1 MNFPGDTDRLTIVGA
16 TGSGKTVAGMYHL
29 SQRDLES
36 KIWFVYDFKRDD
48 LINSIDG
55 AQHVDLTSKLPDRPG
70 LYIVHP
76 RPGQEDAVNDHMY
89 RVWEQENIGVYVDE
103 GYMIGQNSPAFRA
116 ILTQGRS
123 KHIPVITLSQRPVY
137 MDRFVFSE
145 SQFFQVFRLQH
156 KDDIASAQKFIPYD
170 LSKRLPRYHSY
181 YYDAIDDRM
190 VVLTPVPDSDAIL
203 DTFSTKLQRL
213 RKVI

>member
-29 SQRDLES
+29 SRRPLDRQ
-36 KIWFVYDFKRDD
+36 IWIVYDFKRDD
-48 LINSIDG
+48 LINEIES
-55 AQHVDLTSKLPDRPG
+55 AQHVALDSPLPDRPG

-76 RPGQEDAVNDHMY
+76 RPGEEDAVDAHMFAI
-89 RVWEQENIGVYVDE
+89 WERENIGVYVDE
-103 GYMIGQNSPAFRA
+103 GYMIGSNSAGFRA
-116 ILTQGRS
+116 LLTQGRS
-123 KHIPVITLSQRPVY
+123 KHIPMITLSQRPVY

-156 KDDIASAQKFIPYD
+156 NDDVKSAQKFIPHD
-170 LSKRLPRYHSY
+170 LSKLLPRYHSY
-181 YYDAIDDRM
+181 YYDAVDNRL
-190 VVLTPVPDSDAIL
+190 VVLSPVPDRDAIL
-203 DTFSTKLQRL
+203 DTFDSKLQRL